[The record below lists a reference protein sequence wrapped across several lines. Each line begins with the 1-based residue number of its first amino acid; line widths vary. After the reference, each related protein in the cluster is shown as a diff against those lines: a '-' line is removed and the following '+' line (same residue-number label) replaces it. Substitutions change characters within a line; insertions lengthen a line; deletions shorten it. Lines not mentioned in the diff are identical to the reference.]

1 MKKLLA
7 TLAIAGT
14 LSTGAVST
22 AQAGDAEDVLKGIIG
37 VVILNEVLNPG
48 NHKDV
53 NVGVGRNGNVYGG
66 VRTTN
71 HPHGNGHYEHGNH
84 RNQTV
89 IVNNHYHQRDC
100 GYVQNVYRDHG
111 VTRVVKT
118 DRCTG
123 RILEEKVI
131 YN

>member
-1 MKKLLA
+1 MKKLIA
-7 TLAIAGT
+7 TLALAGT
-14 LSTGAVST
+14 IATSSIST
-22 AQAGDAEDVLKGIIG
+22 AQAGDVEDVVKGIIG

-53 NVGVGRNGNVYGG
+53 NVGVGRNGQVYGG

-71 HPHGNGHYEHGNH
+71 HPHGTHTDHGHH

-89 IVNNHYHQRDC
+89 IINNHYHRDC
-100 GYVQNVYRDHG
+100 GYVQNVYRDYG

-123 RILEEKVI
+123 RILEEKHI

>member
-22 AQAGDAEDVLKGIIG
+22 AQAGDAEDVVKGIIG
-37 VVILNEVLNPG
+37 VVILNEILNPG

-71 HPHGNGHYEHGNH
+71 HPHGGHVGHGGH
-84 RNQTV
+84 HGQQTV
-89 IVNNHYHQRDC
+89 IINNHYHRDC